1 MKEVLE
7 TVTENHLRN
16 QERLTEGQSDQ
27 KSLEVHSPRYRGTNN
42 PPLTTSSAIQSLQMS
57 EDLFMDC
64 RELATNCFESQVF
77 GARDENQ
84 LQKEGDLDKSKIF
97 HVDVNDDKD
106 RLRIDLKNAD
116 NISNCGHGLTLG
128 RTDAERSLI
137 VKDLPVVE
145 NQSNISDT
153 ITQSSREKS
162 LKSDIYETIQE
173 PREKNLKTFTECNR
187 DGPTQEPPPTTPHAV
202 TLAIQQERDRQASHF
217 VWQFYPLLDA
227 LKVRDAIDK
236 WVVKEKT
243 FQRLLEAEGE

>member
-16 QERLTEGQSDQ
+16 QERLTEGQSDRE
-27 KSLEVHSPRYRGTNN
+27 SLEVHSPRYRGTNN

-57 EDLFMDC
+57 EDLLMDC
-64 RELATNCFESQVF
+64 RELATNCFEFQVF

-84 LQKEGDLDKSKIF
+84 LRKEGNLDKNQIC
-97 HVDVNDDKD
+97 HVDGNDDED
-106 RLRIDLKNAD
+106 RRRIDLKNAD

-128 RTDAERSLI
+128 TTEDEGSLI
-137 VKDLPVVE
+137 VKDLPVAE

-153 ITQSSREKS
+153 ITRSSREKS
-162 LKSDIYETIQE
+162 FKSDIYETIRE
-173 PREKNLKTFTECNR
+173 PREQNPETLTECNR
-187 DGPTQEPPPTTPHAV
+187 DGPTSEPPPTSPHAV
-202 TLAIQQERDRQASHF
+202 TLAIQQEQDRQASHF

-227 LKVRDAIDK
+227 LKIRDAIDK
-236 WVVKEKT
+236 WVVKEMT